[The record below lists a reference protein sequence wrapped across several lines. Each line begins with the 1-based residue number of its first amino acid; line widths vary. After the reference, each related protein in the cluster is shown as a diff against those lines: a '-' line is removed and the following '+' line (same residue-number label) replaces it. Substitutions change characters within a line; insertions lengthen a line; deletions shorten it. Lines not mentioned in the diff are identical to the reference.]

1 MARALS
7 MSLEC
12 AIRHGFGA
20 FTLDVAFD
28 IARPGITALF
38 GPSGSGK
45 TTIANAVAGLF
56 RPREGRI
63 VLDGETVFDS
73 TARLF
78 VPPEKRGAAAVFQ
91 NSRLFPHMSVND
103 NLLFGWRRAR
113 RKATQSEIER
123 VLDLLGIGALL
134 QRRPAKLSGG
144 EKSRVALGRALLAS
158 PRLLLLDE
166 PLAALDAA
174 RKAEIMPY
182 LERLRDEA
190 KIPMIYV
197 THSLDEVTRLAD
209 HLIVLKQGH
218 VAAQG
223 SVFELLP
230 SLEVGLPGHE
240 GAYGAVFQAIVS
252 EHRSDGLSALHFGGG
267 VLMIPRVAHPVGAR
281 LRVRLRAQDIMLARD
296 EPKSISANNILPAIV
311 EGVFNSGPSDADVQ
325 LRCGEVRLVA
335 RITQSSVARLAV
347 APGQNLFAVIKSV
360 VVDPQLARAVES

>member
-1 MARALS
+1 

-12 AIRHGFGA
+12 AIRHSFGA
-20 FTLDVAFD
+20 FTLDVAFGVE
-28 IARPGITALF
+28 RPGITALF

-45 TTIANAVAGLF
+45 TTITNAIAGLF
-56 RPREGRI
+56 RPHEGRI
-63 VLDGETVFDS
+63 VLDGEAVFDS
-73 TARLF
+73 TSRLF
-78 VPPEKRGAAAVFQ
+78 VSPEKRGAATVFQ
-91 NSRLFPHMSVND
+91 DSRLFPHMSVKD

-113 RKATQSEIER
+113 GRAVQSEIDR

-134 QRRPAKLSGG
+134 ERRPAKLSGG

-197 THSLDEVTRLAD
+197 THSLDEVTQLAD
-209 HLIVLKQGH
+209 RLIVLKQGH

-240 GAYGAVFQAIVS
+240 GPYGAVFQAIVS
-252 EHRSDGLSALHFGGG
+252 EHRSDGLSILHFGGG
-267 VLMIPRVAHPVGAR
+267 MLMIPRVARAAGTK

-296 EPKSISANNILPAIV
+296 EPRSISANNILPAIV
-311 EGVFNSGPSDADVQ
+311 EGISNSGPSHADVQ
-325 LRCGEVRLVA
+325 LRCGDVLLVA
-335 RITQSSVARLAV
+335 RITQSSVARLAIT
-347 APGQNLFAVIKSV
+347 PGQNLFAVIKSV
-360 VVDPQLARAVES
+360 VVDPKRAREVES